1 MSDVLEINVET
12 GEQTIRDYS
21 AAEKKEFIKYKE
33 NADAIQ
39 DAAEAEAAVKETQR
53 QVILDRLGLTSD
65 EARLLLG
72 S

>member
-39 DAAEAEAAVKETQR
+39 DAAQAEAEARQAQR
-53 QVILDRLGLTSD
+53 QVILDRLGLTAE